1 MRIKNFCA
9 TEETIKKVKKK
20 KKTHINR
27 ENICKSY
34 LIRHLYQ
41 EKNKELLQL
50 SNKRQITHFSSKCE
64 TELPYNSGIS
74 LLGI

>member
-1 MRIKNFCA
+1 MIIKNFCA
-9 TEETIKKVKKK
+9 IEETIKKVKKK
-20 KKTHINR
+20 HINR

-34 LIRHLYQ
+34 LIRHLYP

-50 SNKRQITHFSSKCE
+50 SNKRQIIHFSSKFE
-64 TELPYNSGIS
+64 TELPYNPVIS